1 MNPSLFRNSRS
12 GGTLIMQVSNPLV
25 MLAEMGSGIME
36 ILQCLA
42 SLGIEKLSMQA
53 NKLIP
58 LEDITGKTMQQ
69 ISREAKL
76 VLEETHRQYHLQHD
90 LVTGQDSICTQS
102 GLKGTLSGGLES
114 DKFSSSSIG
123 DQRGSEFV
131 SLEDL
136 APLAMDKV
144 EAL

>member
-1 MNPSLFRNSRS
+1 
-12 GGTLIMQVSNPLV
+12 
-25 MLAEMGSGIME
+25 ME
-36 ILQCLA
+36 VRFL
-42 SLGIEKLSMQA
+42 KV
-53 NKLIP
+53 IP
-58 LEDITGKTMQQ
+58 LNDLLTEFCST
-69 ISREAKL
+69 L
-76 VLEETHRQYHLQHD
+76 CRQYHLQHD